1 MHHSNTA
8 NRNSFYGTAYN
19 SEVELVFNDDPMA
32 VKEFLALS
40 YEGVSGWT
48 VSKIDTESDDS
59 SLTSTWPFVKKED
72 KYFAPIVSQEN
83 YYGST
88 DQSLG
93 SATADDG
100 STVYVQ
106 GTRDKSGIKGFYNK
120 VRLENNSTSKAEL
133 FAVNTESFISQ
144 T

>member
-1 MHHSNTA
+1 M
-8 NRNSFYGTAYN
+8 
-19 SEVELVFNDDPMA
+19 
-32 VKEFLALS
+32 
-40 YEGVSGWT
+40 
-48 VSKIDTESDDS
+48 
-59 SLTSTWPFVKKED
+59 
-72 KYFAPIVSQEN
+72 SQEN

-120 VRLENNSTSKAEL
+120 VRLENDSTSKAEL
-133 FAVNTESFISQ
+133 FAVNAENFISQ